1 MKRQYILGLVS
12 GIAISSVLVVNAAQT
27 HTTIESCAQLL
38 PHGETYELT
47 IKGTIETNE
56 QEPLF
61 TGNMNLTAGAEGD
74 VPDIQREE
82 VTPFANCV
90 KSFRRC
96 WYGAMCC
103 LSVSSASC
111 FSFPWWPHPSSWRW
125 SGRPCFTSHWGQ
137 LTISCPCLA
146 SHRYGWAIRCSPK
159 SQWSLLRSG
168 SGRRSST
175 SIDCVLN
182 LLRVKKILKHYLK

>member
-1 MKRQYILGLVS
+1 MLNCYSTNPDTLKSISKKDNKKIGDKKMKRQYILGLVS

-90 KSFRRC
+90 KSF
-96 WYGAMCC
+96 
-103 LSVSSASC
+103 
-111 FSFPWWPHPSSWRW
+111 
-125 SGRPCFTSHWGQ
+125 
-137 LTISCPCLA
+137 
-146 SHRYGWAIRCSPK
+146 
-159 SQWSLLRSG
+159 
-168 SGRRSST
+168 
-175 SIDCVLN
+175 
-182 LLRVKKILKHYLK
+182 LK